1 MTFPRLRMATVAAV
15 SAATAIFA
23 SAAGA
28 NAATTSPAPR
38 SHVVSQA
45 TQNRPHGRIKAPVT
59 GTFRTRHGVGHF
71 KGKFV
76 PRHFKVVNGTLKAT
90 GRLTGKLTGPGGKNL
105 GTVKRTI
112 TTTVETKGHGK
123 AASIPGACSV
133 LNLVLG
139 PLHLNLLGL
148 NVHLNRVHLT
158 ITAIPGT
165 GQLLGN
171 LLCAITNLLN
181 SGGSLSQVAALLNQ
195 VLALI

>member
-1 MTFPRLRMATVAAV
+1 MINSRLRMATVAAV
-15 SAATAIFA
+15 SAATSVCVF
-23 SAAGA
+23 AAGA
-28 NAATTSPAPR
+28 NAATTSPVPR
-38 SHVVSQA
+38 AHAVSHTA
-45 TQNRPHGRIKAPVT
+45 TNRPQGRIKAPVT
-59 GTFRTRHGVGHF
+59 GTFKTPHGTGHF
-71 KGKFV
+71 KGKFA

-90 GRLTGKLTGPGGKNL
+90 GRLTGKLTGPGGRKL
-105 GTVKRTI
+105 GTVNRTV
-112 TTTVETKGHGK
+112 TETVKTNRRAGDVP
-123 AASIPGACSV
+123 AACSV

-158 ITAIPGT
+158 ITAIPGA

-181 SGGSLSQVAALLNQ
+181 SGGSLSSISSLLNQ